1 MRDDAQ
7 EITVSLDSCCQ
18 QIENKQD
25 LPVRW
30 ELVEVRYQ
38 SDGFFH
44 QAHLLTTQVAKHG
57 IFGRVI
63 LKERACVDTGCLRN
77 FLNRRRSVTRFTK
90 QPHSC
95 PLHYLACFSL

>member
-30 ELVEVRYQ
+30 ELVEVLYQ

-77 FLNRRRSVTRFTK
+77 LLNRRGSEPVFTNTA
-90 QPHSC
+90 H
-95 PLHYLACFSL
+95 ACAEN

>member
-44 QAHLLTTQVAKHG
+44 QAHLLTTQVAKHA

-63 LKERACVDTGCLRN
+63 LKERACVDTGCLRTL
-77 FLNRRRSVTRFTK
+77 LNRRRSVTEFTK
-90 QPHSC
+90 PPQCATVH
-95 PLHYLACFSL
+95 